1 MSEKLL
7 DESEWKKFS
16 KGGDYKDAALLKA
29 LAALAKAAP
38 AECGAALDEVE
49 KQGELLLKAH
59 KGDKKLA
66 EHWKTVAAA
75 LVRERKAA
83 TAAAEAEA
91 ASADDDDAGPAVL
104 TTKMVPL
111 LRTVPKGE
119 TLQAVVAYVGDQ
131 TAVMVSRK
139 AIGAPQRKL
148 LATQLG
154 VSGGVKYLAGQCL
167 FEKNLHT
174 FVLETLVA
182 GMAKKLKAA
191 LLAQTEMRW
200 KIRVRGLDPNV
211 VEEDLDDGEAVA
223 EAAGGTAAEQDPA
236 AAARAAFEARLDG
249 LQDAL
254 KAALANPKQDG
265 SKLRALLAFAQGKA
279 EADQFP
285 AAMQGLDALAKQ
297 LGVAAAA
304 PAGADATVDP
314 SKAFNAR
321 LAALLPAVKDA
332 PASIAAQVKARVADA
347 GVAAR
352 DKDFDAAQRL
362 LDEVESA
369 LEAVAERARAALEE
383 WQAAR
388 ASAIDDIEEV
398 IEAVR
403 ATEDPDAR
411 AVEIELRSIVANLTE
426 SPDTPQAVAELRRW
440 LESDDVITAAEE
452 VPAHY
457 GSLDLRAPLLVA
469 LQALAAVRG

>member
-7 DESEWKKFS
+7 DESEWKKFA

-29 LAALAKAAP
+29 LAALAKAGP
-38 AECGAALDEVE
+38 AERAAALDEVE

-66 EHWKTVAAA
+66 EQWKGVAAA
-75 LVRERKAA
+75 LGRERKAA
-83 TAAAEAEA
+83 EAAAAEADAEG
-91 ASADDDDAGPAVL
+91 DDDAGPAVL

-111 LRTVPKGE
+111 LRAVPKGE

-148 LATQLG
+148 LAAQLG

-211 VEEDLDDGEAVA
+211 VEEDLDDGDGASATE
-223 EAAGGTAAEQDPA
+223 GGATTGDGDPA
-236 AAARAAFEARLDG
+236 DAARAAYEVRLDE
-249 LQDAL
+249 LQGAL
-254 KAALANPKQDG
+254 KAALADPKKDG

-279 EADQFP
+279 EGGQFP

-297 LGVAAAA
+297 LGLASAA
-304 PAGADATVDP
+304 PPAPDATVDP

-321 LAALLPAVKDA
+321 LAALLPAAKEA
-332 PASIAAQVKARVADA
+332 PTSIAAQVKARIADA

-352 DKDFDAAQRL
+352 DKDYVAAQAL

-369 LEAVAERARAALEE
+369 LEAVAERTRAALDE

-403 ATEDPDAR
+403 ETGDPDAR
-411 AVEIELRSIVANLTE
+411 AVEVELRSIVSNLTE

>member
-1 MSEKLL
+1 MSEKWL
-7 DESEWKKFS
+7 DESEWKKFA
-16 KGGDYKDAALLKA
+16 KGGDYKDAPLLKA
-29 LAALAKAAP
+29 LAALAKAGP
-38 AECGAALDEVE
+38 AERAAALEEVE

-66 EHWKTVAAA
+66 EQWKGVAAA
-75 LVRERKAA
+75 LGRERKAVE
-83 TAAAEAEA
+83 AAAEADTEA
-91 ASADDDDAGPAVL
+91 DDDAGPAVL
-104 TTKMVPL
+104 TTKMAPL
-111 LRTVPKGE
+111 LRSVPKGE
-119 TLQAVVAYVGDQ
+119 TLQALVAYVGDQ
-131 TAVMVSRK
+131 TVVMVSRK
-139 AIGAPQRKL
+139 PIGAPQKKL
-148 LATQLG
+148 LVQQLG
-154 VSGGVKYLAGQCL
+154 VSGGVKYLAGQCIW
-167 FEKNLHT
+167 EKELHT
-174 FVLETLVA
+174 FVLEALVA

-200 KIRVRGLDPNV
+200 KIRVRGLDPNL
-211 VEEDLDDGEAVA
+211 VEEDLDDGDG
-223 EAAGGTAAEQDPA
+223 AAPADGGAAPAAQDPA
-236 AAARAAFEARLDG
+236 DAARAAYEARLES
-249 LQDAL
+249 LQGAL
-254 KAALANPKQDG
+254 KTALADPKQDG

-279 EADQFP
+279 EAGQFP

-297 LGVAAAA
+297 LGLASAAA
-304 PAGADATVDP
+304 PAPDATVDP

-321 LAALLPAVKDA
+321 LAALLPAVKEA

-352 DKDFDAAQRL
+352 DKDFVAAQAL

-369 LEAVAERARAALEE
+369 LEAVAERFRAALDE

-403 ATEDPDAR
+403 ETGDPDAR

>member
-7 DESEWKKFS
+7 DENEWKRFA

-38 AECGAALDEVE
+38 AERESALAEVDR
-49 KQGELLLKAH
+49 QGELLLKAH

-66 EHWKTVAAA
+66 EHWKAVSAA
-75 LVRERKAA
+75 LTRERKAA
-83 TAAAEAEA
+83 EVAAAEAA
-91 ASADDDDAGPAVL
+91 GDDEAGPAVL

-111 LRTVPKGE
+111 LRAVPKGE
-119 TLQAVVAYVGDQ
+119 ALQALVAYVGDQ
-131 TAVMVSRK
+131 TAVLVSRK

-148 LATQLG
+148 LAGQLG
-154 VSGGVKYLAGQCL
+154 VTGGIKYLGGQCIW
-167 FEKNLHT
+167 EKDLHT
-174 FVLETLVA
+174 FVLESLVA

-191 LLAQTEMRW
+191 LFGQTEIRW

-211 VEEDLDDGEAVA
+211 VEEDLDDGDGAAAVA
-223 EAAGGTAAEQDPA
+223 GAAGAAAAQADPA
-236 AAARAAFEARLDG
+236 DAARAAYEARLEG
-249 LQDAL
+249 LQAAL
-254 KAALANPKQDG
+254 KTALANPKQDG

-279 EADQFP
+279 DGGQY
-285 AAMQGLDALAKQ
+285 AAALQGLDALARQ
-297 LGVAAAA
+297 LGVATA
-304 PAGADATVDP
+304 PPETADATVDP

-321 LAALLPAVKDA
+321 LGALLPAVKEA
-332 PASIAAQVKARVADA
+332 PESIARQVKARIADA
-347 GVAAR
+347 GNAAR
-352 DKDFDAAQRL
+352 DKDYVAAQGL

-369 LEAVAERARAALEE
+369 LEAAAERARAALDE
-383 WQAAR
+383 WQSAR
-388 ASAIDDIEEV
+388 AAAIDDIEEV

-403 ATEDPDAR
+403 ETGDPDAR
-411 AVEIELRSIVANLTE
+411 AVEIQLRSIIANLTE
-426 SPDTPQAVAELRRW
+426 APDTPQAVAELRRW
-440 LESDDVITAAEE
+440 LETDDVITAAEE